1 MADDVKQAAPL
12 RGGRQRANHIQV
24 HRIELGKWERDNLAK
39 PVASVLDDAMATAST
54 VKVATSVAVVAA
66 GGAAVGAVYV
76 AWRIGK
82 SIYGW
87 VEDVKDFVPDF
98 NQAITSPQGPLP
110 TGVGFLLRFM
120 GIGDGEG
127 AL

>member
-1 MADDVKQAAPL
+1 MADDVEQAAPL

-87 VEDVKDFVPDF
+87 VEDVKDVVPV
-98 NQAITSPQGPLP
+98 ATEVITRTPQ
-110 TGVGFLLRFM
+110 LRILRLF
-120 GIGDGEG
+120 GIGDGKG
-127 AL
+127 NF